1 MIFVVK
7 TLQKVVTS
15 LMLTRNILII
25 WGADMSESIPPIVNR
40 NIYIQLYTCYIY
52 IKEPKTSV
60 VDQPILRV
68 SIGKGCFPN
77 AIAAFKKKEKDHK
90 KQYED

>member
-1 MIFVVK
+1 
-7 TLQKVVTS
+7 
-15 LMLTRNILII
+15 MLTRNILII

-40 NIYIQLYTCYIY
+40 NIYIYTIIYMLHIY

>member
-1 MIFVVK
+1 
-7 TLQKVVTS
+7 
-15 LMLTRNILII
+15 MLI
-25 WGADMSESIPPIVNR
+25 
-40 NIYIQLYTCYIY
+40 YIY
-52 IKEPKTSV
+52 IHISRNPKL